1 MMIIIVLFI
10 IFYYH
15 NFMKILIK
23 YNNINTEKWNNKNV
37 INLI

>member
-1 MMIIIVLFI
+1 MIIIVLYT
-10 IFYYH
+10 IFYYN

-23 YNNINTEKWNNKNV
+23 YNKINTEKWNNKNV